1 MHGSSWITAEHTLL
15 LCIPPQAFREIW
27 YFSSFTAQEIFVLSI
42 VLNAAHLPLQ
52 TWLHFHICWRRLI
65 NKEQSEV
72 IFTEDT
78 QRKRGIAA
86 EEQRQVSV
94 IQWKL
99 INTTLNKC
107 WRITSLLKMR
117 FCFVN
122 YLVFFLVQALHLS
135 EPDSI
140 SQTVNKEISWPPV
153 ESNPFCIPLK
163 PVSTV
168 QPSLPR
174 HWDEGKV
181 KLGPW
186 GALGSKGTAL
196 STDAMKPLGRQNHP
210 VQNRISQDLGLE
222 SCRLKKS

>member
-1 MHGSSWITAEHTLL
+1 MVLPKLLRSILCCLAFPLRPSGKYDIFLHLQLKKFSSWA
-15 LCIPPQAFREIW
+15 
-27 YFSSFTAQEIFVLSI
+27 LS
-42 VLNAAHLPLQ
+42 HPPLQ
-52 TWLHFHICWRRLI
+52 TWLHFHICWWRLI
-65 NKEQSEV
+65 NKEHSEV
-72 IFTEDT
+72 IFTEDA
-78 QRKRGIAA
+78 QREWGTAF
-86 EEQRQVSV
+86 EEQSQVSV

-117 FCFVN
+117 FCLVN

-168 QPSLPR
+168 QLSLPG

-186 GALGSKGTAL
+186 RALGSKGTAL
-196 STDAMKPLGRQNHP
+196 STDVMKCPGRQNHH
-210 VQNRISQDLGLE
+210 VQSRISQDLGLE

>member
-1 MHGSSWITAEHTLL
+1 MLSTVWNTAH
-15 LCIPPQAFREIW
+15 PP
-27 YFSSFTAQEIFVLSI
+27 
-42 VLNAAHLPLQ
+42 PQ
-52 TWLHFHICWRRLI
+52 TWLHCHFCWRRLT
-65 NKEQSEV
+65 NKEHLEV

-78 QRKRGIAA
+78 QRERGTAFK
-86 EEQRQVSV
+86 ELSQVSV

-117 FCFVN
+117 FCLVN
-122 YLVFFLVQALHLS
+122 YLVFFLAQALHLS

-140 SQTVNKEISWPPV
+140 SQTVNKEISWPTV

-168 QPSLPR
+168 QPSLPG

-181 KLGPW
+181 KLGLW
-186 GALGSKGTAL
+186 KVLGSKGTAL
-196 STDAMKPLGRQNHP
+196 STDAMNPPVRQNHH
-210 VQNRISQDLGLE
+210 VQSRISQDLGLE